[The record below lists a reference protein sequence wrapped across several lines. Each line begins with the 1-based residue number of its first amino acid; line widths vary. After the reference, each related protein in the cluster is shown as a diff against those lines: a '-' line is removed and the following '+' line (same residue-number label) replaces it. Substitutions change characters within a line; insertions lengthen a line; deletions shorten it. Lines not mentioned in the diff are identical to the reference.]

1 MSKKIIFTSLILMA
15 TATPAMAITRI
26 KCFSPIHGI
35 KTGSRITFPS
45 VSSNDC
51 ICTDQG
57 TFCKSEK
64 EPVIKDTNLMANCLE
79 LDGKYDE
86 KYCLLP
92 SDNGRSI
99 LWIQKEK
106 R

>member
-1 MSKKIIFTSLILMA
+1 MKKIIASLILLA
-15 TATPAMAITRI
+15 VATPAMAITRT
-26 KCFSPIHGI
+26 KCFSPVYGTKIGN
-35 KTGSRITFPS
+35 KITFPA
-45 VSSNDC
+45 VSPTEC

-64 EPVIKDTNLMANCLE
+64 EPVIKDTNLMANCIE
-79 LDGKYDE
+79 LDGRYDE

-99 LWIQKEK
+99 LLIQKEK